1 VSAVLNAHI
10 GSHTDPRDTVKPVGA
25 VTAVHARTHT
35 LVFVAGE
42 ELDTVIPYVFVEGRV
57 HVKLH
62 VPVDVDVDD
71 EPLGYDHVIPV
82 PVRTAPTVSTIVGI
96 GQHPL
101 LFRVVP
107 VALVY
112 FVLSVGHALI

>member
-1 VSAVLNAHI
+1 
-10 GSHTDPRDTVKPVGA
+10 VKPVGT
-25 VTAVHARTHT
+25 VTTGHARTHT

-42 ELDTVIPYVFVEGRV
+42 ELDTVIPYVFVAGRV

-82 PVRTAPTVSTIVGI
+82 PVRTAPVAVSATIVGI